1 MKKYFCSYAILFMIL
16 LLILITGGIPQGII
30 IHEIDSLGHA
40 DGFKVEQVF
49 LIYNFITILVC
60 IITSIVI
67 TCMKANQIRFKWIIP
82 VVLLILS
89 AALLPIVR
97 ISSMGGFTGRSN
109 TAYQS
114 FVTSFFE

>member
-1 MKKYFCSYAILFMIL
+1 MKKYICSYAILFIIL

-49 LIYNFITILVC
+49 LIYNVAAILVC
-60 IITSIVI
+60 LITSIVI
-67 TCMKANQIRFKWIIP
+67 TCIKANRIRFKWIIP
-82 VVLLILS
+82 VILLVLS
-89 AALLPIVR
+89 ASLLPIFR